1 MESKTCRACGVV
13 KPKSDYYAQG
23 ACCKICKCARARE
36 LHAQRTP
43 ESLQNR
49 RNTQRAYRERT
60 KERIAELSAIRR
72 KTEKHK
78 EWTKEYRE
86 KNKEKLYWL
95 NRNYYLRNKEEV
107 DAKKKVWYKNNSEKT
122 FEYYKKQREKPGVL
136 EAMRERSRRQT
147 KIMGDSYIKHLIARR
162 SIIDPNNVPVEL
174 IETKRLHLKLS
185 RAIKENA

>member
-1 MESKTCRACGVV
+1 MESKTCRVCGVV

-43 ESLQNR
+43 ESRQNR
-49 RNTQRAYRERT
+49 RETQRSYRKRT

-72 KTEKHK
+72 ATKEHK

-107 DAKKKVWYKNNSEKT
+107 NAKKKDWYKNNPEKA
-122 FEYYKKQREKPGVL
+122 FEYYKKQREKPEVR
-136 EAMRERSRRQT
+136 EAMKERSRRQT

-185 RAIKENA
+185 RAIKELA